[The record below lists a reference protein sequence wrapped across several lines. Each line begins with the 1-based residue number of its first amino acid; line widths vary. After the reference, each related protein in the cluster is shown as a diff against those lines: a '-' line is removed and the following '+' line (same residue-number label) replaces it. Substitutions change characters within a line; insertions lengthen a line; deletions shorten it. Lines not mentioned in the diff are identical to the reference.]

1 MKLNIKKLAAI
12 MIAGLQLANTNTAKA
27 QADSSSPLKISGYI
41 ETYYSYDFGRP
52 ANHTRPGFLY
62 SYNRHNEVNLNLG
75 FVKAAYLKN
84 NVRANL
90 ALATGTYINANLAA
104 EPGVLQNIF

>member
-1 MKLNIKKLAAI
+1 MKQNIKIPALI
-12 MIAGLQLANTNTAKA
+12 MIAGLQLVNTNTAKA
-27 QADSSSPLKISGYI
+27 QSDSSSGLKISGYV

-52 ANHTRPGFLY
+52 ANHTKPGFLY
-62 SYNRHNEVNLNLG
+62 SYNRHSEVNLNLG

-90 ALATGTYINANLAA
+90 ALATISPRADRFKPSCCLCS
-104 EPGVLQNIF
+104 